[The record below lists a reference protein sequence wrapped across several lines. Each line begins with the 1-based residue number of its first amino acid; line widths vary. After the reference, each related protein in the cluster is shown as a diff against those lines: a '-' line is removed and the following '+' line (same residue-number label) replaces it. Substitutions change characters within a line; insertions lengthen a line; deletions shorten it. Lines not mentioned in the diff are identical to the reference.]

1 MALTLYPLLAATDAA
16 AIWSLEKFVWADY
29 RLAVVFT
36 VFLPL
41 ILLIWAFVQ
50 KSESIQRLLSIYW
63 KVASLLMITVYLMI
77 GGLTFSF
84 IAGVMARILIPLSL
98 WFWEDLNEE
107 KKVSQYAEVS
117 DLKYLF
123 RRGQSPEKSKR
134 FISNKVNYKELMQIP
149 SSVKKI
155 GVFLNEDIE
164 VLELIVNLYQLD
176 FVQLHGDESVSYC
189 NELSEKGIKVVK
201 AFSIK
206 DKSDFKI
213 VEDYV
218 SACELFLFDTKG
230 KLRGGNGTKFN
241 WELLDMYNLEI
252 PFLLSGGIDI
262 GDINA
267 IKELSHD
274 MLLAVDI
281 NSRFEIRPGVKD
293 IQKVKLFLNEVQSI
307 NQLVI

>member
-1 MALTLYPLLAATDAA
+1 MQVKVCGLKYPENLL
-16 AIWSLEKFVWADY
+16 E
-29 RLAVVFT
+29 
-36 VFLPL
+36 
-41 ILLIWAFVQ
+41 
-50 KSESIQRLLSIYW
+50 
-63 KVASLLMITVYLMI
+63 VA
-77 GGLTFSF
+77 
-84 IAGVMARILIPLSL
+84 
-98 WFWEDLNEE
+98 
-107 KKVSQYAEVS
+107 
-117 DLKYLF
+117 DLKPDYIGF
-123 RRGQSPEKSKR
+123 IFYEKSKR

-149 SSVKKI
+149 TTVQKF
-155 GVFLNEDIE
+155 GVFVNEDIE
-164 VLELIVNLYQLD
+164 VLELLVNLYQLD

-189 NELSEKGIKVVK
+189 NELAKKRIKVVK

-206 DKSDFKI
+206 DESDFKL

-218 SACELFLFDTKG
+218 CACEYFLFDTKG

-293 IQKVKLFLNEVQSI
+293 IQKVKNFLNEVQSI
-307 NQLVI
+307 NQFVI